1 MLERQPSGRQTSF
14 LASLTLNLAPTSGQT
29 VLGDFEPNRIAIDE
43 ALNLHVAGS
52 HRRELTFGAGDD
64 LLVVPA
70 PAQGVGLVLASFLQE
85 R

>member
-1 MLERQPSGRQTSF
+1 M
-14 LASLTLNLAPTSGQT
+14 
-29 VLGDFEPNRIAIDE
+29 LGDFEPNRIAIDE

-52 HRRELTFGAGDD
+52 HRRRELTFGAGDD